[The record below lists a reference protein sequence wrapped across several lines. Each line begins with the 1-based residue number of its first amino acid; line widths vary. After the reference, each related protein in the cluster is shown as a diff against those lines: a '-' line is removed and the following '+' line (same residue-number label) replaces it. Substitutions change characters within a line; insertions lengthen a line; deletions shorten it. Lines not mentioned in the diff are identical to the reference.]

1 VTFTVVHEEFKEL
14 MAEVQ
19 EEPLV
24 IGACTA
30 EGRYEKLK
38 MFESEIEICQKAL
51 NDQLESKQKIFPRFY
66 FVSKEIL
73 LTILSN
79 GGNPEKVNEYMG
91 DCFDGMN
98 FVRFNEEQVEP
109 RPYRIVNGM
118 EAKDGEVVPWSFELK
133 LQGAP
138 EVYLGEVEKG
148 MQKTLITDLESAK
161 ASTERWNPTDLPR
174 EVWLEEYN
182 AQIALLTT

>member
-1 VTFTVVHEEFKEL
+1 
-14 MAEVQ
+14 M
-19 EEPLV
+19 
-24 IGACTA
+24 
-30 EGRYEKLK
+30 
-38 MFESEIEICQKAL
+38 EIESCQKAL

-79 GGNPEKVNEYMG
+79 GGNPEKVNEFMG

-98 FVRFNEEQVEP
+98 FVKFEETEQ

-118 EAKDGEVVPWSFELK
+118 EAKDGEIVPWHHTIN

-138 EVYLGEVEKG
+138 E
-148 MQKTLITDLESAK
+148 
-161 ASTERWNPTDLPR
+161 
-174 EVWLEEYN
+174 
-182 AQIALLTT
+182 